1 MNFPIPVFFIS
12 FVLFILFFSFRR
24 NRQTK
29 SQEDANE
36 AFLERER
43 LANTTR
49 KKDISN
55 LDYLPF
61 VITDVPLSSHSDDK
75 LAKQTAVLQELSGKK
90 IINLSAYSNT
100 DLKLMYGP
108 ANLNDLTEYDDNY
121 HMLAAALL
129 DYAQR
134 ASELEEYDAA
144 IAILEYAMRL
154 KIDSSRIYLLLAKLY
169 QKQQTPE
176 KIRAI
181 EDALSQMEE
190 SFASHVL
197 PKLTAFHNG
206 K

>member
-12 FVLFILFFSFRR
+12 FVLFVIFFSFRR
-24 NRQTK
+24 SRQTK
-29 SQEDANE
+29 IQEEANE

-55 LDYLPF
+55 LDYLPYTADGLAF
-61 VITDVPLSSHSDDK
+61 SARSDETLTK
-75 LAKQTAVLQELSGKK
+75 LKAVLQELSGKK

-108 ANLNDLTEYDDNY
+108 ANLNALTEYDDNY
-121 HMLAAALL
+121 HMLSSALL

-134 ASELEEYDAA
+134 EAELEEYDGA
-144 IAILEYAMRL
+144 ISVLEYAMDL
-154 KIDSSRIYLLLAKLY
+154 KIDSSRIYLLLAELY
-169 QKQQTPE
+169 QKQRTPE
-176 KIRAI
+176 KIQTI
-181 EDALSQMEE
+181 ENVLSKMDK
-190 SFASHVL
+190 SFSSHVL
-197 PKLTAFHNG
+197 PKLTAFRNG